1 MADFFFMTAYEQPLS
16 PSEVKIPENCQGN
29 LNKPLRGLTYDG
41 NRAKLLLYWTLFPT
55 WMHFYDAHYHSFIS
69 CTKNWR
75 EETKLTP

>member
-1 MADFFFMTAYEQPLS
+1 MAYFFFMTTYEQPLS

-55 WMHFYDAHYHSFIS
+55 WMHF
-69 CTKNWR
+69 
-75 EETKLTP
+75 LTHIIILLFHAQKIGVRKQN